1 MQRLILILGLC
12 LSMGYATAQP
22 LTTVSQIDLTRY
34 AGQWYEIARLPNVFQ
49 RKCVANVMATYT
61 LREDGDID
69 VLNQC
74 ENKDGKIQS
83 AQGLARSTNPPEN
96 SRLEVSFFNVLGI
109 RPFWGD
115 YWVIALDDD
124 YQYVVVGEPDRD
136 YAWLLSRTPTL
147 PDETVAKAIAI
158 LEQEGFPVDQLIYT
172 AQKPRD

>member
-1 MQRLILILGLC
+1 MSRLLLTLSLC
-12 LSMGYATAQP
+12 LSMGYAMAQP
-22 LTTVSQIDLTRY
+22 LTTVSQVDLTRY
-34 AGQWYEIARLPNVFQ
+34 AGQWYEIARLPNAFQ

-74 ENKDGKIQS
+74 ENKDGNTQS

-115 YWVIALDDD
+115 YWIIALDDD
-124 YQYVVVGEPDRD
+124 YRYVVVGEPDRD
-136 YAWLLSRTPTL
+136 YAWLLSRTPVL
-147 PDETVAKAIAI
+147 PDDTVAQAVSI
-158 LEQEGFPVDQLIYT
+158 LKHEGFAVDQLIYT
-172 AQKPRD
+172 PQKPRD

>member
-1 MQRLILILGLC
+1 MLRQLLALWLC
-12 LSMGYATAQP
+12 LATGYATAQS
-22 LTTVSQIDLTRY
+22 LTTVSQVDLTRY

-74 ENKDGKIQS
+74 DNKDGKTQT

-115 YWVIALDDD
+115 YWVIALEDD
-124 YQYVVVGEPDRD
+124 YRYVVVGEPDRD
-136 YAWLLSRTPTL
+136 YVWLLSRTPTL
-147 PDETVAKAIAI
+147 PDDTVALAKSI
-158 LEQEGFPVDQLIYT
+158 LEREGFAVEQLIYT
-172 AQKPRD
+172 PQKPRD